1 MSSSPAPPSVTPG
14 LAECG
19 WRDDLPAAQ
28 ALSRARGRVA
38 RVTEQHRSG
47 YKVTDGEYEFAV
59 QSPSQWVKA
68 SLMPEERATVGDWV
82 LLDPAHDRIEAL
94 LPRQSLLRRAAAGE
108 HYKQQLIAANID
120 TVLVVAGLD
129 GDFNPRRLERYVA
142 MVGASG
148 ARPVIVLTKVDLQVQ
163 DAEAALAEL
172 AKLEVAVVR
181 VNAREAAAREALQPW
196 LAPGQTLVLVGS
208 SGAGKST
215 LTNTLLGH
223 ERQRTGAVRDSDA
236 RGRHTTT
243 HRSLLRLPGG
253 ACLIDTPGMR
263 ELKLTGEEDLDD
275 AGFADIETLAAD
287 CKFRDCRH
295 DREPGCAIRAALESG
310 DLDRRRWEQ
319 FLKLGQE
326 LGQARQSLAQQLER
340 RAEDKRLGKALNKRL
355 VDKYGKR

>member
-1 MSSSPAPPSVTPG
+1 MNTESPQPLVAPG

-19 WRDDLPAAQ
+19 WRDNLPAAI
-28 ALSRARGRVA
+28 ACVGAAGRVA
-38 RVTEQHRSG
+38 RVIEQHRSG
-47 YKVTDGEYEFAV
+47 YKVTDGEIEFAV
-59 QSPSQWVKA
+59 QSPSHWVKK

-82 LLDPAHDRIEAL
+82 LLDPAHDRIERL

-142 MVGASG
+142 MIGASG

-163 DAEAALAEL
+163 DAEAALAAL
-172 AKLEVAVVR
+172 SQLDAEVLR
-181 VNAREAAAREALQPW
+181 VNAREATAREALQPW
-196 LAPGQTLVLVGS
+196 LKPGQTLVLVGS

-223 ERQRTGAVRDSDA
+223 ERQKTGAVRGSDG

-243 HRSLLRLPGG
+243 YRSLLALPSG

-263 ELKLTGEEDLDD
+263 ELKLTGEEELED
-275 AGFADIETLAAD
+275 AGFADIEALAGD

-295 DREPGCAIRAALESG
+295 DREPGCAIRAALDSG
-310 DLDRRRWEQ
+310 DLDPRRWEQ
-319 FLKLGQE
+319 FLKLGTE
-326 LGQARQSLAQQLER
+326 LGQARVSLAQQLER
-340 RAEDKRLGKALNKRL
+340 RAEDRRLGKALNKRL
-355 VDKYGKR
+355 VDKYGRR